1 MPNWC
6 NNNLVLTH
14 KDPAMMEKALQAWNE
29 DKFLSTL
36 VPEPDYTK
44 VKVKHTFPMNYS
56 TGELKTEFVDPEQA
70 WWDWRVQNWGT
81 KWDIGA
87 GSDGARV
94 EKLRKDGALEVFFCS
109 AWSPPT
115 EAYTTLVDMGF
126 DVSATYY
133 EGGCGF
139 CGEFVDG
146 QDNCFEI
153 KGNSDWVRRY
163 IPRHID
169 EDHCIS
175 EDMAEWE
182 EENAE
187 EEEDGI
193 C

>member
-14 KDPAMMEKALQAWNE
+14 KDPAMMEKALKAWNE
-29 DKFLSTL
+29 DKFLGTL

-44 VKVKHTFPMNYS
+44 VKVRHTFPMNNS
-56 TGELKTEFVDPEQA
+56 TGEPESEYVDPKQA

-87 GSDGARV
+87 GSDGARE
-94 EKLRKDGALEVFFCS
+94 EKLRNDGALVVYFCF

-115 EAYTTLVDMGF
+115 EAYATLVDMGF
-126 DVSATYY
+126 EVSATYH

-146 QDNCFEI
+146 QDYCYEI
-153 KGNSDWVRRY
+153 LGNSEWVKNN
-163 IPRHID
+163 IPRNID
-169 EDHCIS
+169 EEHCIS
-175 EDMAEWE
+175 EGMAEWE
-182 EENAE
+182 EENE
-187 EEEDGI
+187 EEENVSN
-193 C
+193 